1 MNRQNQKSPKGTEGE
16 SQVKE
21 EYFMKEWS
29 DLPALFNVAK
39 VDHVKVVMFLK
50 IFPTYTALKSAC

>member
-1 MNRQNQKSPKGTEGE
+1 M
-16 SQVKE
+16 KE

-39 VDHVKVVMFLK
+39 VVHVKVVMFLK